1 MKLIWTYSHKL
12 NRSKRISDDN
22 MLKLFYHSIECAKK
36 WSKTCV
42 YTDSPNK
49 FIGKVD
55 EVIEIPPELDVYFL
69 DDIKF
74 YVINHI
80 RDEQINLIDGDYFI
94 DSPLEHTTTDIGIE
108 HNIPHKRN
116 IFYKKYNDVLE
127 KEGVRDIIPYW
138 KSDLGYYNLGL
149 IQLNNFENE
158 EFYSDYNK
166 LKQFYK
172 DKIEG
177 IHFNK
182 DEECVEMSLCTYFF
196 TLFNIH
202 KEHTFTILS
211 KKGHTHLCGPTEK
224 YKTEYIGGLSE
235 SKYLL

>member
-1 MKLIWTYSHKL
+1 MIAIIGAIIWVVVNILILRFFYVCKSDRV
-12 NRSKRISDDN
+12 RSK
-22 MLKLFYHSIECAKK
+22 
-36 WSKTCV
+36 
-42 YTDSPNK
+42 DSQDIRN
-49 FIGKVD
+49 
-55 EVIEIPPELDVYFL
+55 EVEA
-69 DDIKF
+69 
-74 YVINHI
+74 N
-80 RDEQINLIDGDYFI
+80 
-94 DSPLEHTTTDIGIE
+94 SP
-108 HNIPHKRN
+108 
-116 IFYKKYNDVLE
+116 YND
-127 KEGVRDIIPYW
+127 GW
-138 KSDLGYYNLGL
+138 T
-149 IQLNNFENE
+149 Q
-158 EFYSDYNK
+158 
-166 LKQFYK
+166 QFYK